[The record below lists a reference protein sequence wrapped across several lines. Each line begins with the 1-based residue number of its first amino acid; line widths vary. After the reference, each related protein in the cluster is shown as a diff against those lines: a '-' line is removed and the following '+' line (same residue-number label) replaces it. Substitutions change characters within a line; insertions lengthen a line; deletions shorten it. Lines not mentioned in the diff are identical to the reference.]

1 MKTLTALAA
10 TAVAVLAL
18 TGCATAS
25 TSAAPPVQQSADPA
39 NIYEAVWR
47 DWDGTDRPDEGWI
60 TNAATVVC
68 KQIIGGIE
76 PRVIPDHPGNNEI
89 VVAAAEQ
96 FVCEIDR

>member
-10 TAVAVLAL
+10 TGVAVLAL
-18 TGCATAS
+18 TGCAPAQA
-25 TSAAPPVQQSADPA
+25 AAPPVQQSADPV

-76 PRVIPDHPGNNEI
+76 PRVVMDNPENNEV

-96 FVCEIDR
+96 FVCEVDR